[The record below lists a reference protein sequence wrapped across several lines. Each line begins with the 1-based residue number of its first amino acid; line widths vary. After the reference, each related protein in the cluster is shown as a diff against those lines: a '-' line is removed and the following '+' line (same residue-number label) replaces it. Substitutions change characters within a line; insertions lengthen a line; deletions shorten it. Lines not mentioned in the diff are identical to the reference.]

1 MKKLSLHQKLRLMH
15 SARREL
21 GKKTRA
27 DKGKEYG
34 ETHSDAFL
42 SNPRHPHE
50 VEAWAGN
57 ESETV
62 ISETLPFIPPRRL
75 CFVENWNETLDLLS
89 DVQKVSAYPNISNTN
104 SRPRSWYKR
113 NRTSKGLRR
122 IKSYFD
128 FAKIEFISTAVA
140 LAFTA
145 EYDIAKTH
153 AATPPPTINLN
164 DWHPEVLLTLAQMGF
179 FETLG
184 IIPETAKIVDLS
196 KEKRVLK
203 IVKGTSGDQLQNIAK
218 AISELVEFWD
228 EGELDRKMRI
238 NLNTAIG
245 EAMINVAK
253 WAYDEP
259 RGLYDDRLRC
269 FWITGSVDKRTNE
282 LVVVIFDRG
291 VGIPETYQR
300 KKLHQ
305 NLLKQLSAALKPT
318 EGFEFVNDAT
328 YIKNALKY
336 GNSRSDQ
343 PERGKGLPQM
353 QEIIEKTKSGS
364 LTIASRGGLYRYDT
378 ISGVTEKVAKRSVN
392 GTLIEWRI
400 SLPEVTKNAE

>member
-1 MKKLSLHQKLRLMH
+1 MH

-21 GKKTRA
+21 AKKSRAYTGKK
-27 DKGKEYG
+27 
-34 ETHSDAFL
+34 HSDAFL
-42 SNPRHPHE
+42 NTPRNPHE

-57 ESETV
+57 KSETV
-62 ISETLPFIPPRRL
+62 ISETLPFLPPQKL
-75 CFVENWNETLDLLS
+75 CFIENWLDTIDLLS
-89 DVQKVSAYPNISNTN
+89 DVQKVSVYPKRSNAN
-104 SRPRSWYKR
+104 SQPRSWFQKKR
-113 NRTSKGLRR
+113 TKKGLRR

-128 FAKIEFISTAVA
+128 FAKIEYISTAVA

-145 EYDIAKTH
+145 EYDIAKTY
-153 AATPPPTINLN
+153 AATPPPTINLR
-164 DWHPEVLLTLAQMGF
+164 DWHPEVLLTLTQMGF

-184 IIPETAKIVDLS
+184 IIPEAEKIVDLS

-228 EGELDRKMRI
+228 EGELDRQMRI

-253 WAYDEP
+253 WAYEEP
-259 RGLYDDRLRC
+259 KGLYDDRLRC

-291 VGIPETYQR
+291 IGIPKTYQR

-305 NLLKQLSAALKPT
+305 NVLSHISAALKPT
-318 EGFEFVNDAT
+318 EGFEFINDAT

-353 QEIIEKTKSGS
+353 REIIEKTRSGS

-378 ISGVTEKVAKRSVN
+378 NSGVTEKVAKRSLN

-400 SLPEVTKNAE
+400 SLSEVTKNVD